1 MPKPRTRRFGRG
13 RSIGVAESDTR
24 TVLTRGRVLV
34 VALIVALVSVPMVAG
49 AQSTNDRIAQTRSEI
64 DAAAQRWFASRE
76 EAAQLDAQIAE
87 LEHKVADA
95 KQHADTT
102 AVAATARA
110 VEIYKGS
117 GTDLGPVLSSG
128 SALDSVRRATLL
140 DRANAE
146 SERVIDEFT
155 QASEAL
161 ASQRA
166 ALEQRR
172 ADEAALVQK
181 LGNEQATLEAQL
193 AGLQG
198 QAQRESVAAAQAA
211 AAKAAASRSRAATPA
226 PRAATKATK
235 ATKATTKQ
243 SAQKAIGPAA
253 VPPPPSSGGGGSHH
267 DDPFLVCTRARESHG
282 NYGVVSAS
290 GKYFGAYQFALTTWD
305 ITASHAGRV
314 NLVGVRPNQ
323 ASVSDQDDL
332 AWTLYQWQGK
342 GPWGGRC

>member
-1 MPKPRTRRFGRG
+1 MRKPRTRRFGRG
-13 RSIGVAESDTR
+13 RSIGVAESHTR
-24 TVLTRGRVLV
+24 TVLTRGRVLA
-34 VALIVALVSVPMVAG
+34 VALIVALVSVPMVAS
-49 AQSTNDRIAQTRSEI
+49 AQSTNDRIAQTRSAI

-76 EAAQLDAQIAE
+76 EAAQLDTQIAE
-87 LEHKVADA
+87 LEHEVADA

-146 SERVIDEFT
+146 SERVIDEFN

-161 ASQRA
+161 AQQRA
-166 ALEQRR
+166 SLEQRR
-172 ADEAALVQK
+172 TEQAALVQK
-181 LGNEQATLEAQL
+181 LGDEQAQLQAQL

-198 QAQRESVAAAQAA
+198 QAQREAAAAQAA
-211 AAKAAASRSRAATPA
+211 AAKAAASRSKAAPAAPRVATRSATKKSTARPA
-226 PRAATKATK
+226 PAV
-235 ATKATTKQ
+235 
-243 SAQKAIGPAA
+243 

-290 GKYFGAYQFALTTWD
+290 GKYYGAYQFALTTWD

-314 NLVGVRPNQ
+314 DLVGVRPNT
-323 ASVSDQDDL
+323 AGVADQDDL
-332 AWTLYQWQGK
+332 AWALYQWQGK

>member
-13 RSIGVAESDTR
+13 RSIGVAESHTR

-34 VALIVALVSVPMVAG
+34 VALIVALVSVPMVAS

-155 QASEAL
+155 EASETL
-161 ASQRA
+161 SQQRTS
-166 ALEQRR
+166 LEQRR
-172 ADEAALVQK
+172 SDQAALVQK
-181 LGNEQATLEAQL
+181 LGDEQTRLQAQL
-193 AGLQG
+193 AALQG
-198 QAQRESVAAAQAA
+198 QAQQEAAAAQAA
-211 AAKAAASRSRAATPA
+211 ATKAAASRSKATPVA
-226 PRAATKATK
+226 PKAATKSGTK
-235 ATKATTKQ
+235 RSPARA
-243 SAQKAIGPAA
+243 SSPAA
-253 VPPPPSSGGGGSHH
+253 VPPPASSGGGGSHH

-290 GKYFGAYQFALTTWD
+290 GKYYGAYQFALTTWD

-314 NLVGVRPNQ
+314 DLIGVRPNT
-323 ASVSDQDDL
+323 AGVSDQDDL
-332 AWTLYQWQGK
+332 AWALYQWQGK

>member
-13 RSIGVAESDTR
+13 RSIGVAESHTR

-34 VALIVALVSVPMVAG
+34 VALIVALVSVPMVAS

-172 ADEAALVQK
+172 ADQATLVEK
-181 LGNEQATLEAQL
+181 LGAEQAALEAQL
-193 AGLQG
+193 AGLQT
-198 QAQRESVAAAQAA
+198 QAQRESAAAAQAA
-211 AAKAAASRSRAATPA
+211 AAKAAAANRSKAATAA
-226 PRAATKATK
+226 PKA
-235 ATKATTKQ
+235 ATKATTKK
-243 SAQKAIGPAA
+243 STQKPVGPAVVA
-253 VPPPPSSGGGGSHH
+253 PPPSSGGGGSHH

-314 NLVGVRPNQ
+314 DLVGVRPNQ

-332 AWTLYQWQGK
+332 AWALYQWQGK

>member
-13 RSIGVAESDTR
+13 RSIGVAESHTR

-34 VALIVALVSVPMVAG
+34 VALIVALVSVPMVAS
-49 AQSTNDRIAQTRSEI
+49 AQSTNDRIAADARVRSTRPRS
-64 DAAAQRWFASRE
+64 DGSRVVSRPRE
-76 EAAQLDAQIAE
+76 LDAQIAE

-146 SERVIDEFT
+146 SERVIDEFN
-155 QASEAL
+155 QASDAL
-161 ASQRA
+161 AQQRA
-166 ALEQRR
+166 SLEQRR
-172 ADEAALVQK
+172 TEQAAIVQK
-181 LGNEQATLEAQL
+181 LGDEQAQLQSQL
-193 AGLQG
+193 AALQG
-198 QAQRESVAAAQAA
+198 QAQREAAA
-211 AAKAAASRSRAATPA
+211 AAKRPRPRPPPAGRRPRPRHRPRPPRRAPPGRARPG
-226 PRAATKATK
+226 PRCR
-235 ATKATTKQ
+235 
-243 SAQKAIGPAA
+243 PW
-253 VPPPPSSGGGGSHH
+253 PRLPPSSGGGGSHH

-290 GKYFGAYQFALTTWD
+290 GKYYGAYQFALTTWD

-314 NLVGVRPNQ
+314 DLVGVRPNQ

-332 AWTLYQWQGK
+332 AWALYQWQGK

>member
-13 RSIGVAESDTR
+13 RSIGVAESHTR

-34 VALIVALVSVPMVAG
+34 VALIVALVSLPMVAS
-49 AQSTNDRIAQTRSEI
+49 AQSTNDRIAATRSEI

-76 EAAQLDAQIAE
+76 QAAQLDAQIAE
-87 LEHKVADA
+87 LEHKVSDA

-146 SERVIDEFT
+146 SERVIDEFN
-155 QASEAL
+155 QASDAL
-161 ASQRA
+161 AQQRA
-166 ALEQRR
+166 SLEQRR
-172 ADEAALVQK
+172 TEQAAIVQK
-181 LGNEQATLEAQL
+181 LGDEQAQLQSQL
-193 AGLQG
+193 AALQG
-198 QAQRESVAAAQAA
+198 QAQREAAAAQAA
-211 AAKAAASRSRAATPA
+211 SAKAAASRP
-226 PRAATKATK
+226 KA
-235 ATKATTKQ
+235 
-243 SAQKAIGPAA
+243 SPAA
-253 VPPPPSSGGGGSHH
+253 PKAAPKSATRKSTARPAAPAVAPPPPSSGGGGSHH

-290 GKYFGAYQFALTTWD
+290 GKYYGAYQFALTTWD

-314 NLVGVRPNQ
+314 DLVGVRPNQ
-323 ASVSDQDDL
+323 AGVSDQDDL
-332 AWTLYQWQGK
+332 AWALYQWQGK

>member
-13 RSIGVAESDTR
+13 RSIGVADSHTR

-34 VALIVALVSVPMVAG
+34 VALIVALVSVPMVAS
-49 AQSTNDRIAQTRSEI
+49 AQSTNDRIAQTRGAI

-76 EAAQLDAQIAE
+76 EAAHLDAQIAE

-146 SERVIDEFT
+146 SERVIDDFT
-155 QASEAL
+155 EASEAL
-161 ASQRA
+161 DQQRA

-172 ADEAALVQK
+172 SEQAAIVQK
-181 LGNEQATLEAQL
+181 LGDEQAQLESQL
-193 AGLQG
+193 AALQS
-198 QAQRESVAAAQAA
+198 QAQQEAA
-211 AAKAAASRSRAATPA
+211 AAAHAAAVKAAASRS
-226 PRAATKATK
+226 
-235 ATKATTKQ
+235 KATTAAPKVAPKTATKK
-243 SAQKAIGPAA
+243 STARPAVPA
-253 VPPPPSSGGGGSHH
+253 VVPPPPSSGGGGSHH

-282 NYGVVSAS
+282 DYGVVSAS

-314 NLVGVRPNQ
+314 DLIGVRPNT
-323 ASVSDQDDL
+323 AGVADQDDL
-332 AWTLYQWQGK
+332 AWALYQWQGK